1 MGATGEGGRDGSVG
15 NSIASGTFSGPVV
28 QARDVHVHMP
38 PKESLPVPRQL
49 LPVPHHFTDRAEELH
64 ALNGLL
70 ASEDDP
76 QTGPPLIVVNGPAGI
91 GKTALVSRWLR
102 TQEAAFPDGQLYA
115 DLYGHAAEGPADP
128 AEVLG
133 QFLRSLGVAAP
144 PAGLA
149 EQASLWRSV
158 TAGLRVAVM
167 LDSAYTAAQIRPLL
181 PGGSGALVV
190 VTSRQRLTGLRL
202 DGAAFFRLD
211 ALDAAAGLELLTR
224 GVGEARVA
232 GERSAVEQV
241 VQLCAG
247 VPLAVCLAAAR
258 LAARP
263 RQPIAALA
271 DSLAPDADRLAAL
284 EVEGEI
290 TVSKALDASYAVLDQ
305 RAARLYRMLGTL
317 PVPTFDTRT
326 AAAGCAESEQWAER
340 RLDELIEANLVE
352 DIGPDTFRFHDLVRV
367 HARSCAETHD
377 GEDARTEAL
386 RRVADW
392 YLRTTT
398 AAEQLITPAQFTL
411 PRTYAHPTPLPAPF
425 EAEKGALDWLDAHR
439 HHLMALLRTAA
450 GRAWHATAWQLVDA
464 MWPLFLRLRYY
475 DLWAEAHT
483 IGLAAARADKHPEA
497 ERQMLNSGAIGL
509 SAAGRVE
516 EAADWY
522 TQSLAAARAAGDVRD
537 EGQARLGLG
546 SCRMA
551 TGRLDE
557 AVRHLDLAVRIWEE
571 CGYRRGVALA
581 GILLGETALR
591 RDDPVTAI
599 PLFEEARRI
608 LIEVADPHD
617 ATRALAFLGR
627 AHAQGGER
635 TLGTDELTE
644 ALEAFRASGAL
655 HWQARTLEMLGRGAR
670 EQGAETE
677 AAEYLAEARSLYEVT
692 SPADARRLE

>member
-1 MGATGEGGRDGSVG
+1 MGATGEAGRDGGVG
-15 NSIASGTFSGPVV
+15 NSISNGTFSGPVV

-38 PKESLPVPRQL
+38 GKESLPVPRQL
-49 LPVPHHFTDRAEELH
+49 LPVPHHFTDRTDELSQ
-64 ALNGLL
+64 LDGLL
-70 ASEDDP
+70 TSGGDA
-76 QTGPPLIVVNGPAGI
+76 QAGPPLIVVNGPAGI
-91 GKTALVSRWLR
+91 GKTALVSRWLH
-102 TQEAAFPDGQLYA
+102 THEAAFPDGQLYA

-133 QFLRSLGVAAP
+133 QFLRALGVASP
-144 PAGLA
+144 PVGLA

-167 LDSAYTAAQIRPLL
+167 LDSAFTAAQIRPLL

-190 VTSRQRLTGLRL
+190 VTSRRRLTGLRL

-211 ALDAAAGLELLTR
+211 ALGPAAGLELLTR
-224 GVGEARVA
+224 GVGEERVA
-232 GERSAVEQV
+232 GELHAVEQV
-241 VQLCAG
+241 VELCAG

-290 TVSKALDASYAVLDQ
+290 TVSKALDASYAVLDP
-305 RAARLYRMLGTL
+305 RAARLYRTLGTL

-367 HARSCAETHD
+367 HARACAEAHD
-377 GEDARTEAL
+377 GEDDRAEAL
-386 RRVADW
+386 RRVAEW

-398 AAEQLITPAQFTL
+398 AAEQLITPAQLTL
-411 PRTYAHPTPLPAPF
+411 PRTYAHPSSPPAPF
-425 EAEKGALDWLDAHR
+425 AAEKGALDWLDAHR
-439 HHLMALLRTAA
+439 HHLMALLRAAA
-450 GRAWHATAWQLVDA
+450 GRGWHATAWQLVDA

-475 DLWAEAHT
+475 DLWAEAHA
-483 IGLAAARADKHPEA
+483 IGLEAARADGLAEA

-509 SAAGRVE
+509 SAAGRTE
-516 EAADWY
+516 EAAAWY
-522 TQSLAAARAAGDVRD
+522 TRSLEAARAAGDVRD
-537 EGQARLGLG
+537 EGQAQLGLATCHMAG
-546 SCRMA
+546 GRM
-551 TGRLDE
+551 DE
-557 AVRHLDLAVRIWEE
+557 AVRHLNLAVRIWEE

-591 RDDPVTAI
+591 RDDAVRAV
-599 PLFEEARRI
+599 PLLEQARRI

-627 AHAQGGER
+627 AHAQGGEHA
-635 TLGTDELTE
+635 LGRAELTE
-644 ALEAFRASGAL
+644 ALEVFRASGAL
-655 HWQARTLEMLGRGAR
+655 HWQARTLEMLGRSAQ
-670 EQGAETE
+670 EQGDGDE
-677 AAEYLAEARSLYEVT
+677 ARACLAEARSLYEVT
-692 SPADARRLE
+692 SPADARRLG

>member
-1 MGATGEGGRDGSVG
+1 MGATGDGGRDGGVG

-38 PKESLPVPRQL
+38 PRESLPVPRQL
-49 LPVPHHFTDRAEELH
+49 LPVPHHFTDRADELG
-64 ALNGLL
+64 ALDDLL
-70 ASEDDP
+70 TSEDDT
-76 QTGPPLIVVNGPAGI
+76 QAGPPLIVVNGPAGI

-102 TQEAAFPDGQLYA
+102 THEAAFPDGQLYA

-167 LDSAYTAAQIRPLL
+167 LDSAFTAAQIRPLL
-181 PGGSGALVV
+181 PGGSGTLVV
-190 VTSRQRLTGLRL
+190 VTSRRRLTGLRL
-202 DGAAFFRLD
+202 DGAAFFRLA
-211 ALDAAAGLELLTR
+211 ALDPAAGLELLTR
-224 GVGEARVA
+224 GVGEERVA
-232 GERSAVEQV
+232 GERTAVEQV
-241 VQLCAG
+241 VELCAG

-290 TVSKALDASYAVLDQ
+290 TVSKALDASYAVLDP

-317 PVPTFDTRT
+317 PVPTFDLRT

-340 RLDELIEANLVE
+340 RLDELIEANLAE

-377 GEDARTEAL
+377 GEDDRAEAL

-411 PRTYAHPTPLPAPF
+411 PRTYAHPSPLPPPF

-450 GRAWHATAWQLVDA
+450 GRGWHATAWQLVDA

-483 IGLAAARADKHPEA
+483 IGLAAARADGHAEA

-522 TQSLAAARAAGDVRD
+522 TRSLEAARAAGDVRD

-551 TGRLDE
+551 AGRLDE
-557 AVRHLDLAVRIWEE
+557 AVHQLDLAVRVWEE

-591 RDDPVTAI
+591 QGDPVTAV

-627 AHAQGGER
+627 AHAQGGAHA
-635 TLGTDELTE
+635 LGTGELTE

-655 HWQARTLEMLGRGAR
+655 HWQARTLEMLGHGAR
-670 EQGAETE
+670 EAGAGPE
-677 AAEYLAEARSLYEVT
+677 AAGYFAEARSLYEVT